1 MKDTFKLSSKMY
13 QMKVSQET
21 VSLLSHGSRNEPK
34 ERGVGGAWVAE
45 LHSKKKV
52 VERT

>member
-34 ERGVGGAWVAE
+34 ERGGGE
-45 LHSKKKV
+45 LGLQNYINIS
-52 VERT
+52 